1 MSERQRQ
8 RKVGQSQNKTI
19 MKKTEIN
26 GCTVLTADAGKKI
39 VKDNFVCGTVVWLA
53 VGDSTDAYKEVSVEE
68 ADALEK
74 AQGETEVGKP
84 DEETPSA
91 EMPTDIDMAKA
102 AKIAEIAAY
111 SDSDAVNSLTFNGI
125 KTWLTRTVRDG
136 YDTSITAAKNLGE
149 PTVTFMVGDN
159 EMQLPVEQ
167 ARRVLD
173 LVQRYA
179 DACFLV
185 TERHKIAVR
194 ALQTVEEAVS
204 YTHLTLPTTP
214 YV

>member
-1 MSERQRQ
+1 
-8 RKVGQSQNKTI
+8 

-26 GCTVLTADAGKKI
+26 GCTVLEADAGKKI

-53 VGDSTDAYKEVSVEE
+53 VGDATDAYKEVSVEE
-68 ADALEK
+68 ADAMEK
-74 AQGETEVGKP
+74 AQREIEGGKP
-84 DEETPSA
+84 DEETPVETPS
-91 EMPTDIDMAKA
+91 DIDMAKA

-149 PTVTFMVGDN
+149 TNVTFMVGDN

-185 TERHKIAVR
+185 TERHKIAVK
-194 ALQTVEEAVS
+194 ALQTVEEVKAYD
-204 YTHLTLPTTP
+204 YTTGYPEKLAL
-214 YV
+214 

>member
-1 MSERQRQ
+1 
-8 RKVGQSQNKTI
+8 

-53 VGDSTDAYKEVSVEE
+53 VGDDTDAYKEVSVEE

-74 AQGETEVGKP
+74 AQHETDGVKP

-111 SDSDAVNSLTFNGI
+111 SDSDAVNSLTFNGM

-149 PTVTFMVGDN
+149 ANVTFMVGDK

-179 DACFLV
+179 DACFIV

-194 ALQTVEEAVS
+194 ALQTVEEVES
-204 YTHLTLPTTP
+204 YDYTRGYPEKLSL
-214 YV
+214 